1 MLRQYGMRV
10 PREDP
15 MNSIDRTCPEPRLR
29 VLHVVPRDQSRGAQV
44 FARALVDSAGQA
56 DDQRHEIAVLFPGP
70 DVVLGTSHRLGEHRR
85 FPVLRGL
92 DPVAAWRLRRLVG
105 ATRPDVLVAHGGEA
119 VKYAVAA
126 AAGSGHAVVGHAIG
140 VSPSSAKRGVRGAVY
155 GALWRR
161 CDLVVAVSSD
171 VAAHLQRDLRVPADL
186 VRVIPNGR
194 DVAAY
199 PDRSDRVES
208 REDPVRL
215 AFVGQLTRTKR
226 PALFLDVM
234 QELRAR
240 GRAVEGVVVGTGPLE
255 GEVRERAQDLGVAV
269 LGRRDDV
276 PALLAGCSV
285 FVFPSLPEGEGMPG
299 VLIEAGLAGLATVS
313 TDVPGARD
321 VVLDGTTGRI
331 VQHDDVAALVDAVD
345 LLVRSPDSR
354 AAMGRAARAHCS
366 AHFALATSIVAW
378 IEAVGG
384 LRPGRARPGTP

>member
-1 MLRQYGMRV
+1 
-10 PREDP
+10 
-15 MNSIDRTCPEPRLR
+15 MNSIDRTYPEPGLR

-56 DDQRHEIAVLFPGP
+56 EDQSHEIAVLFPGP
-70 DVVLGTSHRLGEHRR
+70 DVVLGTSHRLGDHRGI
-85 FPVLRGL
+85 PVLRGL

-105 ATRPDVLVAHGGEA
+105 ATRPHVLVAHGGEA

-126 AAGSGHAVVGHAIG
+126 AAGSGQAVVGHAIG
-140 VSPSSAKRGVRGAVY
+140 VSPPSAMRGVRGAAY

-161 CDLVVAVSSD
+161 CDLVVAVSTD
-171 VAAHLQRDLRVPADL
+171 VAVHLQRDLRVPADL

-199 PDRSDRVES
+199 TERVE
-208 REDPVRL
+208 RRDDPVRL

-226 PALFLDVM
+226 PALFLDVV

-255 GEVRERAQDLGVAV
+255 GEVRERAHDVGVTV

-331 VQHDDVAALVDAVD
+331 VPYDDAAALVDAVD
-345 LLVRSPDSR
+345 LLVRSPESR
-354 AAMGRAARAHCS
+354 AAMGRAARVHCA

-378 IEAVGG
+378 TEAVGG